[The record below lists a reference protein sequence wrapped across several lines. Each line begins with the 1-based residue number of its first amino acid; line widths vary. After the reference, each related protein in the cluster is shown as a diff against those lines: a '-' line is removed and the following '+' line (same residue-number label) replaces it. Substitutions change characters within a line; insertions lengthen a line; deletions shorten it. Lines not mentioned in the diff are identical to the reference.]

1 MEINSE
7 VSNIWKDIMQIQ
19 SRNPI
24 GFAKFTENIGIKIG
38 NSSDILFWKDKWLEG
53 PPLCSLFPRVF
64 SIISIKDK
72 SVAAVFQRREEMDL
86 WDFQFR
92 RNLHSWE
99 VKEMNQIDVRDAGC
113 QSGASE
119 FCYYGKQGSKG
130 VPVLPYSGFEFRL
143 KMGSTHRTK
152 VAFSLVLTGLIWAL
166 AFNEIEGRP
175 TAIVTSTSPHTG
187 RNLLQAVNVSEPL
200 SNSDDTSTIYTG
212 IPGYAIGVLW
222 LLCGLVYGGFL
233 LATTFCCKNNNRK
246 LKKRSP
252 CQKQYYLWHAV
263 LAAFFAVLAIVAT
276 GLVLGGNAK
285 FHSRAKTVV
294 NIIIDTA
301 NDATETIYNT
311 TGAMRGMSINL
322 EVSNANSQASGF
334 LTTTSQKLDAQAADI
349 QRQAKTN
356 RQSIDKGLK
365 IVYIDH
371 SDNLIQPDCCACPI
385 RVLKPRSLSLKAEIE
400 LMDFR
405 FEGDTCTA
413 LEDFQKDPY
422 NSSLSSIL
430 PCKELL
436 SAKSLL
442 YDVSEGIYDLVNEVN
457 ANISASYSNIFQVC
471 NPFSAPP
478 EYTYQ
483 PDNCPANAIKIGDIP
498 QLLKTITCSDTSNGT
513 CQGGLIIP
521 ATDLQTV
528 EAYTISLQ
536 NIINVYPGMENLVEC
551 QSVAEAFTEILHHHC
566 KPLKRY
572 TRMVWAALVF
582 LSVIMVALVLIW
594 TDEAHHQ
601 QNHHFSNSSVKPHSM
616 AAEMIEAGVTKS
628 TKDDSNPNPVL

>member
-1 MEINSE
+1 MEEIAEICCRLALLTLSMLPS
-7 VSNIWKDIMQIQ
+7 VPKDQKEYQ
-19 SRNPI
+19 
-24 GFAKFTENIGIKIG
+24 FCLTL
-38 NSSDILFWKDKWLEG
+38 DL
-53 PPLCSLFPRVF
+53 SL
-64 SIISIKDK
+64 
-72 SVAAVFQRREEMDL
+72 
-86 WDFQFR
+86 
-92 RNLHSWE
+92 
-99 VKEMNQIDVRDAGC
+99 
-113 QSGASE
+113 
-119 FCYYGKQGSKG
+119 
-130 VPVLPYSGFEFRL
+130 
-143 KMGSTHRTK
+143 
-152 VAFSLVLTGLIWAL
+152 
-166 AFNEIEGRP
+166 GR
-175 TAIVTSTSPHTG
+175 S
-187 RNLLQAVNVSEPL
+187 LLQAVNVSESL
-200 SNSDDTSTIYTG
+200 SNSDDTVRVDPLDSFKKYRGGFDITNKHYWSSTIYTG

-252 CQKQYYLWHAV
+252 YQKQYYLWHAV

-322 EVSNANSQASGF
+322 EVSNANSQASSF
-334 LTTTSQKLDAQAADI
+334 LTSTSQKLDSQAADI
-349 QRQAKTN
+349 QREAKKN
-356 RQSIDKGLK
+356 RQLIDKGLK
-365 IVYIDH
+365 IVYILTIVTI
-371 SDNLIQPDCCACPI
+371 SVNLIA
-385 RVLKPRSLSLKAEIE
+385 VLALSVFGILKVRQALKA
-400 LMDFR
+400 

-430 PCKELL
+430 PCDELL
-436 SAKSLL
+436 SARPLL
-442 YDVSEGIYDLVNEVN
+442 SDVSTGIYNLVNEVN
-457 ANISASYSNIFQVC
+457 ANISELYSNIFQVC

-483 PDNCPANAIKIGDIP
+483 PDNCPANSIKIGAIP
-498 QLLKTITCSDTSNGT
+498 QLLKTLTCSDTSNGT
-513 CQGGLIIP
+513 CQGGLVIS

-528 EAYTISLQ
+528 ENYTTSLQ
-536 NIINVYPGMENLVEC
+536 KVLNAYPGLENLVEC
-551 QSVAEAFTEILHHHC
+551 QSVAEAFSEILHNHC

-601 QNHHFSNSSVKPHSM
+601 QKHHFSNSSVKPHSM
-616 AAEMIEAGVTKS
+616 AAEMMEAGVTKS

>member
-1 MEINSE
+1 MEEIAEICCRLALLTLSMLPS
-7 VSNIWKDIMQIQ
+7 VPKDQKEYQ
-19 SRNPI
+19 
-24 GFAKFTENIGIKIG
+24 FCLTL
-38 NSSDILFWKDKWLEG
+38 DL
-53 PPLCSLFPRVF
+53 SL
-64 SIISIKDK
+64 
-72 SVAAVFQRREEMDL
+72 
-86 WDFQFR
+86 
-92 RNLHSWE
+92 
-99 VKEMNQIDVRDAGC
+99 
-113 QSGASE
+113 
-119 FCYYGKQGSKG
+119 
-130 VPVLPYSGFEFRL
+130 
-143 KMGSTHRTK
+143 
-152 VAFSLVLTGLIWAL
+152 
-166 AFNEIEGRP
+166 GR
-175 TAIVTSTSPHTG
+175 S
-187 RNLLQAVNVSEPL
+187 LLQAVNVSESL

-252 CQKQYYLWHAV
+252 YQKQYYLWHAV

-322 EVSNANSQASGF
+322 EVSNANSQASSF
-334 LTTTSQKLDAQAADI
+334 LTSTSQKLDSQAADI
-349 QRQAKTN
+349 QREAKKN
-356 RQSIDKGLK
+356 RQLIDKGLK
-365 IVYIDH
+365 IVYILTIVTI
-371 SDNLIQPDCCACPI
+371 SVNLIA
-385 RVLKPRSLSLKAEIE
+385 VLALSVFGILKVRQALKAFLVICWWLTVLCWLFFGVYFFLEK
-400 LMDFR
+400 

-430 PCKELL
+430 PCDELL
-436 SAKSLL
+436 SARPLL
-442 YDVSEGIYDLVNEVN
+442 SDVSTGIYNLVNEVN
-457 ANISASYSNIFQVC
+457 ANISELYSNIFQVC

-483 PDNCPANAIKIGDIP
+483 PDNCPANSIKIGAIP
-498 QLLKTITCSDTSNGT
+498 QLLKTLTCSDTSNGT
-513 CQGGLIIP
+513 CQGGLVIS

-528 EAYTISLQ
+528 ENYTTSLQ
-536 NIINVYPGMENLVEC
+536 KVLNAYPGLENLVEC
-551 QSVAEAFTEILHHHC
+551 QSVAEAFSEILHNHC

-601 QNHHFSNSSVKPHSM
+601 QKHHFSNSSVKPHSM
-616 AAEMIEAGVTKS
+616 AAEMMEAGVTKS

>member
-1 MEINSE
+1 MDESLPQFDQHHKYN
-7 VSNIWKDIMQIQ
+7 
-19 SRNPI
+19 
-24 GFAKFTENIGIKIG
+24 FA
-38 NSSDILFWKDKWLEG
+38 
-53 PPLCSLFPRVF
+53 SL
-64 SIISIKDK
+64 
-72 SVAAVFQRREEMDL
+72 
-86 WDFQFR
+86 
-92 RNLHSWE
+92 
-99 VKEMNQIDVRDAGC
+99 
-113 QSGASE
+113 
-119 FCYYGKQGSKG
+119 YTY
-130 VPVLPYSGFEFRL
+130 VLPPSQFICSSIWL
-143 KMGSTHRTK
+143 KMGSTHSTK
-152 VAFSLVLTGLIWAL
+152 VAFSLLLTALIWAL
-166 AFNEIEGRP
+166 AFNQIEGRP
-175 TAIVTSTSPHTG
+175 TTIVTSTSTPHSG
-187 RNLLQAVNVSEPL
+187 RSLLQAVNVSESL
-200 SNSDDTSTIYTG
+200 SNSDDTVRVDPLDSFKKYRGGYDITNKHYWSSTIYTG

-252 CQKQYYLWHAV
+252 CQKQYNLWHAV

-334 LTTTSQKLDAQAADI
+334 LTTTSQKLDSQAADI
-349 QRQAKTN
+349 QRQAKKN
-356 RQSIDKGLK
+356 RKSIDKGLK
-365 IVYIDH
+365 IVYILTTVTI
-371 SDNLIQPDCCACPI
+371 SFNLIA
-385 RVLKPRSLSLKAEIE
+385 VLALSVFGILKVRQALKAFLVICWLLTVLCWLFFGVYFFLEK
-400 LMDFR
+400 

-430 PCKELL
+430 PCNELL

-483 PDNCPANAIKIGDIP
+483 PDNCPANTIKIGDIP
-498 QLLKTITCSDTSNGT
+498 QLLKTISCSDTST

-551 QSVAEAFTEILHHHC
+551 QSVAQAFTEILHNHC

-601 QNHHFSNSSVKPHSM
+601 QKHHFSNSSVKPHSM
-616 AAEMIEAGVTKS
+616 AAEMMEAGVTKS